1 MKKVVPILAFLLLYI
16 CKGYTQIT
24 SPVIRA
30 NFGVD
35 GDMRSNFFNGFVQS
49 GNDDWFSLPGSVGT
63 GQFMI
68 DTAGAAAMVANYAIN
83 VPFRRSTFVR
93 TMRYPVFSVVNNRLL
108 LDAAFVRD

>member
-1 MKKVVPILAFLLLYI
+1 MKKVLPLLLLLLFH
-16 CKGYTQIT
+16 CFTGYSQIIT
-24 SPVIRA
+24 PVIRA

-35 GDMRSNFFNGFVQS
+35 ADMRSNFFNGFVQS

-68 DTAGAAAMVANYAIN
+68 DTTGAASIVANYLIS

-93 TMRYPVFSVVNNRLL
+93 TMRYPVFSVINN
-108 LDAAFVRD
+108 